1 MKSFYLS
8 AFLFLSVTFVFS
20 LTDSY
25 AQTYRLSG
33 YVTDNAD
40 QPLEDAEIFVT
51 DSLKTNQADLPVSIY
66 SNTSLIGRTDNR
78 GYYEIDSL
86 GTGTYYVTALYIGKR
101 SESKKIRISD
111 RDLSLDFKL
120 SLLQETLNEIT
131 IGDQNESSLGVSR
144 LRPVEGSAI
153 YDAKKNEV
161 INFENVTANLA
172 TNNSR
177 QIYGKIAGLNIWE
190 SDGAGVQ
197 LGLGGR
203 GLSPNRNSNFNTR
216 QNGYDISADAL
227 GYPES
232 YYTPPS
238 QALDRVEIIRGAS
251 SLQYGTQFGGVVN
264 FVFKEGTR
272 RKPFQLTTVQSGGA
286 NGLFTSFNSAGG
298 TVGKM
303 NYYAFY
309 QYKRSDG
316 WRPNSNLDQHTAFGS
331 FKFEV
336 TPEFTVQAEY
346 TFMNYLQ
353 QQPGGLT
360 DAQFEQ
366 DPSQS
371 TRERNWFSVNWN
383 LFSAI
388 ADYKFSSR
396 TNINTRFFG
405 LIASRDALGNL
416 GRIDRID
423 FGGNRDL
430 LRDRFRNWGNET
442 RLLHRYSFLN
452 NISALLVGTRFYD
465 GFTVRREGDG
475 SDGSDPDFN
484 FDDPN
489 RLDSDFDLPSKNI
502 SVFTE
507 NVFNVTNKFSITPG
521 VRFEYIKTESD
532 GFFREV
538 TEDLAGNILVDD
550 VIPEERRDER
560 SFVFFGVGMSYKESN
575 ALELYWNFSQNY
587 RAVNFNDIRVDIG
600 SLEVDPD
607 IRDERGFNVDLGAR
621 GNVSNILNYD
631 VTLFHLSYKDRIGSI
646 LRREPDPRFN
656 NLIERTFR
664 FRTNVADANIYGFEG
679 FFEVDMFKLFVDSL
693 SPVKL
698 SLFTNI
704 SFISAEYTN
713 SDENGIEGNEV
724 ELVPPVN
731 FKTGLNFGK
740 GNFESSYQFTYVSE
754 HFSDATNARRTPTA
768 IEGIIP
774 SYHVMDVSF
783 KYSLGRYSL
792 ETGVNNLTDN
802 KFFTRRATGYPGP
815 GIIPAEARS
824 FYLTVGARF

>member
-1 MKSFYLS
+1 MKSSYLI
-8 AFLFLSVTFVFS
+8 ALLILILVTVFPA
-20 LTDSY
+20 TVVE

-33 YVTDNAD
+33 MVTDNSGL
-40 QPLEDAEIFVT
+40 PLEGAKIFVT
-51 DSLKTNQADLPVSIY
+51 DSLKTNQSDIPGSIHS
-66 SNTSLIGRTDNR
+66 SNSLTGRTDAS
-78 GYYEIDSL
+78 GLYQIDSL
-86 GTGTYYVTALYIGKR
+86 ATGTYYVTALYIGKR
-101 SESKKIRISD
+101 SESKKITISG
-111 RDLSLDFKL
+111 RDQKLDFKL
-120 SLLQETLNEIT
+120 SLLQETLSEIT
-131 IGDQNESSLGVSR
+131 VGDRSESALGVAR
-144 LRPVEGSAI
+144 LRPVENSAI

-232 YYTPPS
+232 YYTPPA
-238 QALDRVEIIRGAS
+238 QALERVEIIRGAS

-264 FVFKEGTR
+264 FVFKEGPR
-272 RKPFQLTTVQSGGA
+272 QKPFQLQTNQTGGA
-286 NGLFTSFNSAGG
+286 NGLFTSFNSVGG

-303 NYYAFY
+303 NYFAFY

-316 WRPNSNLDQHTAFGS
+316 WRPNSDLDQHTAFGS
-331 FKFEV
+331 FKYQV
-336 TPEFTVQAEY
+336 TPDFTIQSEY
-346 TFMNYLQ
+346 TFMSYLQ

-371 TRERNWFSVNWN
+371 NRKRNWFSVNWN

-388 ADYKFSSR
+388 ADYKFSSK
-396 TNINTRFFG
+396 TNLNTRFFG

-423 FGGNRDL
+423 FGGKRDFL
-430 LRDRFRNWGNET
+430 TDKFRNWGNET

-475 SDGSDPDFN
+475 TAGAGPEFR
-484 FDDPN
+484 FDDPD
-489 RLDSDFDLPSKNI
+489 RLDSDFDLPSKNV
-502 SVFTE
+502 SVFAE
-507 NVFNVTNKFSITPG
+507 NVFNITNKFSITPG

-538 TEDLAGNILVDD
+538 SEDLAGNILVDD
-550 VIPEERRDER
+550 VIPEQRRDER
-560 SFVFFGVGMSYKESN
+560 SFVFFGVGMSFKESD

-607 IRDERGFNVDLGAR
+607 IQDERGFNADLGAR
-621 GNVSNILNYD
+621 GNVRNLLNYD
-631 VTLFHLSYKDRIGSI
+631 VSLFHLSYKDRIGSI
-646 LRREPDPRFN
+646 LKREPDPRFN

-679 FFEVDMFKLFVDSL
+679 FFEVDMFKLFVDSY
-693 SPVKL
+693 SPVRL
-698 SLFTNI
+698 SVFTNI
-704 SFISAEYTN
+704 SFISATYTN

-731 FKTGLNFGK
+731 LKTGLTFGY
-740 GNFESSYQFTYVSE
+740 GNFESSYQFTYVGE
-754 HFSDATNARRTPTA
+754 HFSDATNAVRTPTA

-774 SYHVMDVSF
+774 SYSVMDISF
-783 KYSLGRYSL
+783 KYNLNRFTF

-802 KFFTRRATGYPGP
+802 EFFTRRATGYPGP

-824 FYLTVGARF
+824 FYLTAGVRF